1 MERCVSYADGACLES
16 KWWLMYGHYYGMT
29 DVNRAMNKSLYHY
42 TRPKARFY
50 LDTNDEGLLGH
61 QSMA

>member
-1 MERCVSYADGACLES
+1 MLIALVW
-16 KWWLMYGHYYGMT
+16 KPMVVNVYGHYYGMT
-29 DVNRAMNKSLYHY
+29 DVNRAMNISLYHY